1 MGLHHAA
8 TVQMLKLHKVRLF
21 SRIPREYP
29 HHLIFFRNY
38 NHRPTLCRWQYRSIF
53 VYNFYGGLHKTI
65 LLCKSEWRFDR
76 SRSSKVIDFG
86 ANWKRACDFLSVC
99 DSNLGHYLAPFRSY
113 GTFYVL
119 LAPSQFHPNF
129 GGVPVG
135 TDSPCWVSLSRAL
148 SY

>member
-1 MGLHHAA
+1 MQRPFKCWNYTKCAYFHGSPANIRITLYFFETTITGLHYAA
-8 TVQMLKLHKVRLF
+8 DNIGLSSFTIFTVGSIKLSYF
-21 SRIPREYP
+21 
-29 HHLIFFRNY
+29 
-38 NHRPTLCRWQYRSIF
+38 
-53 VYNFYGGLHKTI
+53 
-65 LLCKSEWRFDR
+65 CKSEWRFDR